1 MENNIK
7 IELNSHIV
15 QDLQNFS
22 EILGK
27 SPSEIINTALKDYF
41 EKEQE
46 KLDANTLDMDGGMT
60 KMDFDEFW
68 DGVDI

>member
-15 QDLQNFS
+15 QDLQVFS

-27 SPSEIINTALKDYF
+27 TPSEIINTALKDYF

-46 KLDANTLDMDGGMT
+46 KLDADTLDMDNGMSR
-60 KMDFDEFW
+60 MDFNEFW

>member
-1 MENNIK
+1 MENNLK

-15 QDLQNFS
+15 QELQAFS
-22 EILGK
+22 EILEK
-27 SPSEIINTALKDYF
+27 TPSQIINTALKEYF

-60 KMDFDEFW
+60 KMDFNEFW

>member
-15 QDLQNFS
+15 QDLQVYS
-22 EILGK
+22 EILEK
-27 SPSEIINTALKDYF
+27 TPSEIINTALKDYF

-46 KLDANTLDMDGGMT
+46 KLDADTLEMDGGMT
-60 KMDFDEFW
+60 KMDFNEFW

>member
-15 QDLQNFS
+15 QDLQVFS

-27 SPSEIINTALKDYF
+27 TPSEIINTALKDYF

-46 KLDANTLDMDGGMT
+46 KLDAESLDMDQGMS
-60 KMDFDEFW
+60 KMDFNEFW

>member
-15 QDLQNFS
+15 QDLQVFS

-27 SPSEIINTALKDYF
+27 TPSEIINSALKDYF

-46 KLDANTLDMDGGMT
+46 KLDAETLDMDQGMS
-60 KMDFDEFW
+60 KMDFNEFW